1 MLVMIVL
8 LGWGFWGF
16 FGKLASEKIGHQVL
30 LWSGISSFVVLLI
43 YLWWTNQLSPI
54 KSDMNAISLAI
65 LSGITIMIGSFSYY
79 TLLKQDDAGKIV
91 TLAALYPVVTLILS
105 VIFLFSSFWNSGIF
119 IFFSI

>member
-1 MLVMIVL
+1 MRHTLMLVMIVL

-65 LSGITIMIGSFSYY
+65 LSGITIMIGSFAYY

-91 TLAALYPVVTLILS
+91 TLAAL
-105 VIFLFSSFWNSGIF
+105 
-119 IFFSI
+119 